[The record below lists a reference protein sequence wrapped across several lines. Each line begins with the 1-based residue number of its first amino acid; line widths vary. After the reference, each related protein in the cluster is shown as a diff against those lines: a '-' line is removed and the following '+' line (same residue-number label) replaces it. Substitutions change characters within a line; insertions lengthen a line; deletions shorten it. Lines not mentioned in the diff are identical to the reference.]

1 MPFCSLCNFSCTYD
15 SDFNRH
21 LNTIKHINNYNSSI
35 ACIGCFK
42 TFSKKSNKTRHE
54 KTCDKYIAHTTALNN
69 VKESSLIDTS
79 NIIQNTGN
87 IMNASNV
94 MNSGSLNMLND
105 TSTNINISNIN
116 SYEMTIDELKKK
128 NITDC
133 FKKVI
138 LSFMQD
144 QKADIMD
151 FVDDFDSLVDREVKE
166 NIKQHERGCSKVIL
180 ESKIADDG
188 SEYTEEVE
196 YTPVTGP
203 HLRWSCD
210 HVTNNFA
217 LSEEAVSR
225 CVADVLLTKTIYL
238 VTHMD
243 INLNGD
249 KNLLFKHLDA
259 LHNDNI
265 LLSFLKKSKRQ
276 ERLNMSK
283 DFKPVYYLKKRYPEF
298 YKSLEKDAMKFMNKY
313 NNESSRLA
321 SISTFNR

>member
-1 MPFCSLCNFSCTYD
+1 MPTHSCLTCGYFTVLTAD
-15 SDFNRH
+15 YNKH
-21 LNTIKHINNYNSSI
+21 LKTKKHIINSELNNS
-35 ACIGCFK
+35 CIGCLKVFY
-42 TFSKKSNKTRHE
+42 SKSNKTRHE
-54 KTCDKYIAHTTALNN
+54 KACDKYIAHMTAIKN
-69 VKESSLIDTS
+69 VKESSLTDTT
-79 NIIQNTGN
+79 NAVQNTGN
-87 IMNASNV
+87 VMNASNV
-94 MNSGSLNMLND
+94 MNSGIMNMLND

-180 ESKIADDG
+180 ETKIADDG

-196 YTPVTGP
+196 YTPVTGT
-203 HLRWSCD
+203 HLQWSCD
-210 HVTNNFA
+210 HVTSNFA
-217 LSEEAVSR
+217 LSEEAVSS
-225 CVADVLLTKTIYL
+225 CVAEVLLTKTIYL

-249 KNLLFKHLDA
+249 KSFLFKHLDA

-265 LLSFLKKSKRQ
+265 LLEFIHRSKRQ
-276 ERLNMSK
+276 DRLNMSK
-283 DFKPVYYLKKRYPEF
+283 DFKPVYYLKKRYP
-298 YKSLEKDAMKFMNKY
+298 
-313 NNESSRLA
+313 
-321 SISTFNR
+321 